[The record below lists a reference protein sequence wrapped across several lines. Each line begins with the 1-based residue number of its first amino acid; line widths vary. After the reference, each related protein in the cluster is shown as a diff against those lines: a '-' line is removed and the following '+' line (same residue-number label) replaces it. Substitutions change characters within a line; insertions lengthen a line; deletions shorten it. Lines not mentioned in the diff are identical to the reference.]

1 MSFNNIIDAYQEKLI
16 QKEHGYNLES
26 DNDDELLDQLDD
38 ELDADFQ
45 SYREQRMQELSQ
57 QLKQSKRQI
66 QEGHGQVDTLLSEE
80 SVLKTTTSTKRI
92 VVHFFHDQF
101 DKCKKMDDKLEV
113 SIIPLVYYPIVLT
126 NYIQI
131 LAQKHLSTKF
141 IRINVDNAPFLVTR
155 LGIKIL
161 PVVIVYL
168 SGVESARIV
177 GFDKLQYD
185 ENSDNFAI
193 ESLEKFLLDSG
204 MSQCDFQQAKR

>member
-16 QKEHGYNLES
+16 QKEQGYNLES

-57 QLKQSKRQI
+57 QMKQSKRQI
-66 QEGHGQVDTLLSEE
+66 QEGHGQVETLLSEE
-80 SVLKTTTSTKRI
+80 SVLKTTTGTKRI

-101 DKCKKMDDKLEV
+101 DKCKKMDNKLEV
-113 SIIPLVYYPIVLT
+113 SIIPLVSYVFYPIVLT

-141 IRINVDNAPFLVTR
+141 IRISVDNAPFLVTR

-177 GFDKLQYD
+177 GFDRLQYD
-185 ENSDNFAI
+185 ESSDNFTI
-193 ESLEKFLLDSG
+193 ESLEKFLLDTG
-204 MSQCDFQQAKR
+204 MSPL